1 MHHRFMR
8 CGRRAFKA
16 KPCLGLVYFTERAMT
31 TTLNMN
37 PTAITASSITHV
49 GTPRPGFHEEWVTHK
64 VYFHKFARLSATR
77 DVFVKSPKFT
87 LLGNQWR
94 LEIYPGGSANADE
107 GMVSLGLW
115 NMSNRAI
122 EIDFGFSV
130 NDGNGK
136 QVVYERSDGPNN
148 FAPVGGLN
156 SGDGW
161 NSFAKRSKLLNSL
174 INGTLV
180 IEVCVRPLVPE
191 KSSPS
196 PFIPENPSACKIIQ
210 GLFLDEKS
218 ADIAFE
224 VKMGERPKDNAP
236 KIAMASPET
245 FPAHRLILVNCSSIL
260 ADLCASGGGENRTT
274 PIEISDVSP
283 DIFRLLLS
291 YIYGMPI
298 SNNDMTIHAKEI
310 INAADRFGITGLKLE
325 AEAYLVTNTTFGV
338 ENVKDLLIYADSMNC
353 ALLKEVAMDYMLENK
368 DVVLENIRFDDAPG
382 SLVNDVFAAI
392 ARAETKRGDNIEIS
406 DQGSSNNNS
415 ASHFNSMRI
424 SELRQKVHEKGLDV
438 DGSREMLIAALKGKE
453 E

>member
-1 MHHRFMR
+1 
-8 CGRRAFKA
+8 
-16 KPCLGLVYFTERAMT
+16 MT
-31 TTLNMN
+31 TAINMN

-49 GTPRPGFHEEWVTHK
+49 GTPMPGFHEEWLTHK

-94 LEIYPGGSANADE
+94 LEIFPGGRDDSPE
-107 GMVSLGLW
+107 GMVSLDLS
-115 NMSNRAI
+115 NMSNKAI

-136 QVVYERSDGPNN
+136 QVVYKRSYGPSN
-148 FAPVGGLN
+148 FAPVGFVN

-161 NSFAKRSKLLNSL
+161 NSFAKRFKLLNSL

-180 IEVCVRPLVPE
+180 IEVCMRPLVPE

-224 VKMGERPKDNAP
+224 VKMGEQPKDNAP
-236 KIAMASPET
+236 KIAKASPEI
-245 FPAHRLILVNCSSIL
+245 FPAHRLIVVNCSSIL
-260 ADLCASGGGENRTT
+260 ADLCASGGGDNGTT
-274 PIEISDVSP
+274 NPIPIYNVSP

-298 SNNDMTIHAKEI
+298 SNDDITIHAKDI

-325 AEAYLVTNTTFGV
+325 AEANLVANTTFGV
-338 ENVKDLLIYADSMNC
+338 ENVKDLLIYADSVNC
-353 ALLKEVAMDYMLENK
+353 ALLKEAAMDYMLENK
-368 DVVLENIRFDDAPG
+368 DIVLENIRFDDAPG

-392 ARAETKRGDNIEIS
+392 ARAETKRGDSIEIS
-406 DQGSSNNNS
+406 DQGSNNNS
-415 ASHFNSMRI
+415 ASHLNSMRI
-424 SELRQKVHEKGLDV
+424 SELRRKVNEKGLDI